1 MLQEEFDHPI
11 TSALALYS
19 CYGYL
24 KKPQPEPWNP
34 QPKAKPDEP
43 AEVVK
48 VRVDYI
54 REPFFDDHFDLTKPH
69 HLIGKTLVGFGKH
82 LSQQS
87 VDGVAHTSVL
97 LGWALFEKY
106 EKVIQ
111 SLDTILGSSSKPLV
125 FREGLELCKTSVQG
139 SESLPDG
146 FLDNFNERVKRLE
159 EEGFVAGDNLADVL
173 KQRIKDVVDK
183 HEKDDI
189 QQQIIRYKNWEMLR
203 EKEVERQADAI
214 ERRKRLAVLEAK
226 KKESEEKEEL
236 LHFFDNLDEWELRSE
251 EKLLQRE
258 LRAKQ
263 QESRGRKVSAKLLR
277 QAEEDAYFP
286 PELNANR
293 KQ

>member
-24 KKPQPEPWNP
+24 NKPQPEPWDP

-54 REPFFDDHFDLTKPH
+54 REPFFDDHFDLTRPN

-87 VDGVAHTSVL
+87 VDSVAHTSIL
-97 LGWALFEKY
+97 LGWALFEKHDR
-106 EKVIQ
+106 VIQ
-111 SLDTILGSSSKPLV
+111 SLDTVLGSPSKPLV

-146 FLDNFNERVKRLE
+146 FLDTFNQRVQRLDE
-159 EEGFVAGDNLADVL
+159 GGFVADDNLFDVL
-173 KQRIKDVVDK
+173 KQRIKDVVNK
-183 HEKDDI
+183 YEKDDI
-189 QQQIIRYKNWEMLR
+189 QQQIIQYKNWEQLR

-214 ERRKRLAVLEAK
+214 KRRKRLAVLEAK
-226 KKESEEKEEL
+226 KRELEEKEERL
-236 LHFFDNLDEWELRSE
+236 NFFDNLDEWELRSE
-251 EKLLQRE
+251 EKLLQRD

-263 QESRGRKVSAKLLR
+263 QESKGRKVSAKLLR
-277 QAEEDAYFP
+277 QAEEDAYYP
-286 PELNANR
+286 PEITANR
-293 KQ
+293 K